1 MKKLITLLVIAGSLA
16 LQGCMTYSHNTL
28 PQVGQWPLSSSLQT
42 KPTAYIKVQ
51 TAYSV
56 NGTPSA
62 SNPNIAKLENL
73 IKQGFIDSGRFSQV
87 STEQEAS
94 DVYVT
99 VTLQNQE
106 TGNLGLAMLTGATFF
121 LIPGTF
127 DNTFVMDM
135 MFRDG
140 EGKKLGRVQ
149 KQEKLTTWMHLFLV
163 FALPFNES
171 ADPLLTELT
180 KSNLEEAARKNLI

>member
-1 MKKLITLLVIAGSLA
+1 MKKLLTLLVIAGSLA

-28 PQVGQWPLSSSLQT
+28 PQVEQWPLSSSLQT

-180 KSNLEEAARKNLI
+180 KSNLEEAARNNLI

>member
-1 MKKLITLLVIAGSLA
+1 MKKLLALLVIAGSLA

-28 PQVGQWPLSSSLQT
+28 PQVEQWPLSSSQQT

-56 NGTPSA
+56 NGTPST

-73 IKQGFIDSGRFSQV
+73 IKQGFIDSGRFSKV

>member
-28 PQVGQWPLSSSLQT
+28 PQVEQWPLSSSLQT

>member
-1 MKKLITLLVIAGSLA
+1 MKKLLTLLVIAGSLA

-28 PQVGQWPLSSSLQT
+28 PQVEQWPLSSSLQT

-51 TAYSV
+51 TEYSV

>member
-1 MKKLITLLVIAGSLA
+1 MKKLLTLLVIAGSLA

-28 PQVGQWPLSSSLQT
+28 PQVEQWPLSSSLQT

-106 TGNLGLAMLTGATFF
+106 TGSLGLAMLTGATFF

>member
-1 MKKLITLLVIAGSLA
+1 MKKLLALFVIAGSLA

-28 PQVGQWPLSSSLQT
+28 PQVEQWPLSSSLQT

-73 IKQGFIDSGRFSQV
+73 IKQGFIDSGRFSKV

>member
-1 MKKLITLLVIAGSLA
+1 MKKLLTLLVIAGSLA

-28 PQVGQWPLSSSLQT
+28 PQVELWPLSSSLQT

>member
-1 MKKLITLLVIAGSLA
+1 MKKLLTLLVIAGSLA

-28 PQVGQWPLSSSLQT
+28 PQVEQWPLSSSLQT

-62 SNPNIAKLENL
+62 SNPNIAKMENL